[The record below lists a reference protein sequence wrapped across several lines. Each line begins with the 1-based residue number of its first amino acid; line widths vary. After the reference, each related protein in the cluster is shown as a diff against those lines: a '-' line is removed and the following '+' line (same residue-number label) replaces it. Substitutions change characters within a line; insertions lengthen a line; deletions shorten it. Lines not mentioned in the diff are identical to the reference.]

1 MFMKKLSL
9 SLVVILMCYAFTY
22 AQDKKDSEPNKNWE
36 VGINAGVANFTGG
49 YNMYSGSRWNHF
61 NHWNS
66 DMNFGFGALVKKN
79 FSHVFALEADWNIN
93 KLTGSWAET
102 GTRPDFDTRTSEF
115 DLNTVWNVNNLFSK
129 NKFDR
134 KIYWYAK
141 LGLGYTH
148 LNNKVGISLATA
160 GPDWRK
166 AAWKPT
172 TDVGTG
178 VAFRLNEKLRL
189 NVGTQWSWLRT
200 DRLDGKSEYPGI
212 TMKSGGNVPNV
223 RETKLYTSV
232 GLSYSFG
239 KKKKPAP
246 VVEAPK
252 PEPQPQPKPEPKPE
266 PAPAPAPPAK
276 PAVIGNIY
284 KVYFAFDKYDLN
296 DQSKK
301 DLDNLAKDMND
312 NPSVMLDV
320 QSHTDCRGPAS
331 YNMKLSEK
339 RGKAVIDY
347 LVSKGVSASRINAQA
362 FGETQPV
369 NKCVDGVPCTKAE
382 YALNRR
388 TVSTI
393 TE

>member
-49 YNMYSGSRWNHF
+49 YNMYSGSKFNHW

-66 DMNFGFGALVKKN
+66 DLNFGFGALVKKN

-93 KLTGSWAET
+93 KLTGSWNET

-115 DLNTVWNVNNLFSK
+115 DLNTVWNINNLFSK

-148 LNNKVGISLATA
+148 LKNEVGMSLATS

-172 TDVGTG
+172 LDAGTG

-189 NVGTQWSWLRT
+189 HVATQWSWLNT

-212 TMKSGGNVPNV
+212 TMKSGGNVPDV
-223 RETKLYTSV
+223 YETKLYTSV

-266 PAPAPAPPAK
+266 PAPAPAPAK

-296 DQSKK
+296 DQSRK

-382 YALNRR
+382 HALNRR